1 MERRFRSIEAKLDH
15 LATEVQKEA
24 ETKSN
29 PYNEMMNDLKELENS
44 TLKLVDAVEALGVK
58 SDNLLKAL
66 DRPFSPIENH
76 EETQERNKT
85 TAQGSSEQDSIPN
98 FLKEQS

>member
-15 LATEVQKEA
+15 LATKVQKEA

-29 PYNEMMNDLKELENS
+29 PYSEMMNHLKELETC
-44 TLKLVDAVEALGVK
+44 TLKLVDAVEALGAK

-85 TAQGSSEQDSIPN
+85 TAEASPERDSLPN